1 MRIFSSVLRNI
12 NNLLSI
18 FVLGSDRSSFIVSK
32 NATLEDLRQTYY
44 IEMACNTLLG
54 NGSPTM
60 ISPPDRKR
68 FFTLDLADIACF
80 DRQVKGIYVYLFS

>member
-1 MRIFSSVLRNI
+1 MSSPSPSPLQKCLTH
-12 NNLLSI
+12 LLI
-18 FVLGSDRSSFIVSK
+18 LILGSDRSSFIVSK

-60 ISPPDRKR
+60 ISPPDRKKY
-68 FFTLDLADIACF
+68 FTLELADIACF
-80 DRQVKGIYVYLFS
+80 DRQVSVKMIT